1 MNGALIEMT
10 VEGLKKRL
18 DAIGVPD
25 DLYSLLIGGFPN
37 EAYCL
42 IKNGEGWEVYYSE
55 RGHKSGVQQ
64 FVNESEAC
72 EYLFEELKI
81 YAGKYI
87 CPTSHLKNKKS

>member
-1 MNGALIEMT
+1 MT
-10 VEGLKKRL
+10 VEELKKQL

-42 IKNGEGWEVYYSE
+42 IKNEDGWEVYYSE
-55 RGHKSGVQQ
+55 RGQKSDAQQ
-64 FVNESEAC
+64 FENESEAC

-81 YAGKYI
+81 YAG
-87 CPTSHLKNKKS
+87 